1 MGASKGPE
9 LSKGETHTGRLA
21 APSLGNGVTSADA
34 RHALQSAAIDHRSFD
49 LSSGVSAQP
58 TTAVSVQ
65 LAFEHATRQRSRAV
79 AWCLERRSSLVVWSS
94 ILVWS
99 VALSAI
105 ARADYLGFRLGRLDL
120 GNMTQAVWNTAHGRL
135 LENTNATGEQASRL
149 AMHVDPIL
157 ALLAPLWI
165 VAPTPLTLATVQV
178 VACALGALPVFWLGR
193 RYLESEAT
201 AACVAVTY
209 LCYPWLASTAVDAM
223 HPVTLAIPLLL
234 FGIWFLE
241 SDRLL
246 AFAPFAIAA
255 ALTGELMGL
264 TVAALGI
271 WYALGRGHRVPGF
284 TIALLGVGW
293 SAFAVKVII
302 PMYLGGPS
310 VYYSRYSD
318 VGGSPEGV
326 AQTALT
332 HPDSIFAE
340 LSTRDDLGYWLWL
353 SAPLLGI
360 FVMTPGL
367 AAVAV
372 PQLLANGL
380 SGWPLMSEPE
390 THYVAGVV
398 PFLIA
403 ASVIALSRFAPRS
416 QLRVAIALM
425 TASAIFLVLAGPVP
439 TSFARRGFVAWTSA
453 PPEHLRAL
461 RTAVS
466 LVPENAP
473 VASTNN
479 VGANLSA
486 RRYVYTIDVLGRADW
501 VVLDTGSPGMERR
514 NSHNATM
521 KNVREVG
528 KRLERSAS
536 WRAVF
541 NEDGVLVFRRVRTQ
555 PRS

>member
-1 MGASKGPE
+1 
-9 LSKGETHTGRLA
+9 
-21 APSLGNGVTSADA
+21 
-34 RHALQSAAIDHRSFD
+34 
-49 LSSGVSAQP
+49 
-58 TTAVSVQ
+58 
-65 LAFEHATRQRSRAV
+65 
-79 AWCLERRSSLVVWSS
+79 
-94 ILVWS
+94 
-99 VALSAI
+99 
-105 ARADYLGFRLGRLDL
+105 
-120 GNMTQAVWNTAHGRL
+120 
-135 LENTNATGEQASRL
+135 
-149 AMHVDPIL
+149 
-157 ALLAPLWI
+157 
-165 VAPTPLTLATVQV
+165 
-178 VACALGALPVFWLGR
+178 
-193 RYLESEAT
+193 
-201 AACVAVTY
+201 
-209 LCYPWLASTAVDAM
+209 
-223 HPVTLAIPLLL
+223 LL

-264 TVAALGI
+264 TVGALGI
-271 WYALGRGHRVPGF
+271 WYALGRGRRVAGA

-302 PMYLGGPS
+302 PIFLGGPS

-318 VGGSPEGV
+318 VGGSPEG
-326 AQTALT
+326 AARTAIT
-332 HPDSIFAE
+332 HPGSILAA
-340 LSTRDDLGYWLWL
+340 LSSRDDLGYWLWL

-380 SGWPLMSEPE
+380 SGRQLMSQPE

-416 QLRVAIALM
+416 QLRVAMALM
-425 TASAIFLVLAGPVP
+425 TASATFLVLAGPAP
-439 TSFARRGFVAWTSA
+439 TSYARKGFLAWTST
-453 PPEHLRAL
+453 PPQHLHAL

-466 LVPENAP
+466 LVPQRAP

-479 VGANLSA
+479 VGADLSA
-486 RRYVYTIDVLGRADW
+486 RRYVYTIDVIGRAEW
-501 VVLDTGSPGMERR
+501 VVLDTGSPMMERR
-514 NSHNATM
+514 NGYNARM
-521 KNVREVG
+521 ENVREVG

-541 NEDGVLVFRRVRTQ
+541 NEDGVLVFKRVRDQ
-555 PRS
+555 RRS